1 MPSRYRP
8 DQMVCSNSDCQRHR
22 RTAYH
27 LKKRHDDPAY
37 SAQCHDSQK
46 QWREEHP
53 EYMRDY
59 RRTHR
64 RSAPQP
70 TSSADALAR
79 LLDQVKNNVVF
90 DLKSC
95 TASVWLVS
103 SDERV
108 KNIVATAEL
117 IVVQRLSVD
126 EQTA

>member
-1 MPSRYRP
+1 LHHPSQPLPTTHPVSFFRWSEEDTRLPEFVRDTRVDSGAGPGEYRI
-8 DQMVCSNSDCQRHR
+8 VSNALR
-22 RTAYH
+22 
-27 LKKRHDDPAY
+27 L
-37 SAQCHDSQK
+37 
-46 QWREEHP
+46 
-53 EYMRDY
+53 Y
-59 RRTHR
+59 RRTHG

-70 TSSADALAR
+70 TSSAGALAR

-126 EQTA
+126 GQAA